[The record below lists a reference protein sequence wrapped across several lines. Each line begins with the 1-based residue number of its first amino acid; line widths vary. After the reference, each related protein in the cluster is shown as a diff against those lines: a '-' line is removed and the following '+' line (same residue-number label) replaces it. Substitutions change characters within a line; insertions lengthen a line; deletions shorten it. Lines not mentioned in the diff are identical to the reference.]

1 MVLNIAL
8 WKKKPIKKNLAAN
21 LEVVIEKV
29 THSLY
34 KEVRKDF
41 HEFLRADTDV
51 LSKNVYSTKDD
62 TCLIG
67 KKNVGKKWLHF
78 G

>member
-1 MVLNIAL
+1 MFNYVLVLNIAL

-21 LEVVIEKV
+21 LKVVVEKV

-34 KEVRKDF
+34 KEVREDF
-41 HEFLRADTDV
+41 HEFLRADTDI
-51 LSKNVYSTKDD
+51 LLKNVHSTKDD

-67 KKNVGKKWLHF
+67 KKDVGKK
-78 G
+78 